1 MYSDITN
8 RLDGIDERL
17 GGVEN
22 RLDGIDEKLGGVDNR
37 LDGIDLRLDGLDADV
52 KKLGNQ
58 LTKLEVE
65 LKDDIKALYDGYKQ
79 TYEKVTFLE
88 SKLDKQEVEIRVVK
102 GGK

>member
-1 MYSDITN
+1 M
-8 RLDGIDERL
+8 
-17 GGVEN
+17 
-22 RLDGIDEKLGGVDNR
+22 
-37 LDGIDLRLDGLDADV
+37 
-52 KKLGNQ
+52 
-58 LTKLEVE
+58 E